1 MKFFALFIPCFLA
14 SILLAADPPATESGV
29 APSTPSSAT
38 DAIAMLG
45 KLPNPLVERHLVD
58 FFATASTED
67 AGQVLMHIAISAVR
81 PARAVVIPVL
91 GHRDPQVVERALRAL
106 SSIGITS
113 TELRK
118 DIETHLNEGEPP
130 VAMQAAICLG
140 SHDDLRAV
148 PALIARMTKGPPEVA
163 GVAMTALQR
172 LTRVDFKND
181 AIAWN
186 AWYDTY
192 HAEARQRVNTQAE
205 LLTKPE
211 AQKQIAGIQAL
222 AGMRSERQESI
233 DLIEP
238 MLNAADPTVAMSA
251 RQALATLAPTEY
263 TMPTATEVTA
273 VTNPAP
279 IVTEAKA
286 QGMIAYLSDK
296 GLFDTW
302 YGVTLTAF
310 VGILILSGVLFLLR
324 TGPVKNAT
332 RRIGRVVAAGT
343 MRLARPLTKQV
354 QKGTKRI
361 VRAFTQNKSNA
372 DKKA

>member
-1 MKFFALFIPCFLA
+1 MRFFALLISLFLA
-14 SILLAADPPATESGV
+14 AVLVAADPPATQSRV
-29 APSTPSSAT
+29 ASSTPSSAN
-38 DAIAMLG
+38 DAIEMLA

-58 FFATASTED
+58 FFASASTED

-106 SSIGITS
+106 SSIGINS
-113 TELRK
+113 TELRMN
-118 DIETHLNEGEPP
+118 IETHLSEGEPM
-130 VAMQAAICLG
+130 VAIQAAICLG

-148 PALIARMTKGPPEVA
+148 PALIARITKGPPEVA
-163 GVAMTALQR
+163 GVAVTALQR

-181 AIAWN
+181 VIAWN

-192 HAEARQRVNTQAE
+192 RAEARQRINTQAE
-205 LLTKPE
+205 MLIMADNK
-211 AQKQIAGIQAL
+211 KQIAGIQAL
-222 AGMRSERQESI
+222 AGMRGERQESI

-238 MLNAADPTVAMSA
+238 MLKGSDLTVVMSA

-263 TMPTATEVTA
+263 SMPTAAEVTA
-273 VTNPAP
+273 ITNPAP

-302 YGVTLTAF
+302 YGVALTAF
-310 VGILILSGVLFLLR
+310 TGILILSGCLFLLR
-324 TGPVKNAT
+324 TGPVINAT

-343 MRLARPLTKQV
+343 MRLARPITKQV
-354 QKGTKRI
+354 KKVTHRF
-361 VRAFTQNKSNA
+361 VRTFSQNKSNT

>member
-1 MKFFALFIPCFLA
+1 MRFLAFLTSFFLA
-14 SILLAADPPATESGV
+14 SVLVAAEPLAAEKSPVV
-29 APSTPSSAT
+29 AAPSSAN
-38 DAIAMLG
+38 DAIEMLG
-45 KLPNPLVERHLVD
+45 KLPNPLIEKHLVD
-58 FFATASTED
+58 FFASASTED

-106 SSIGITS
+106 SSIGINS
-113 TELRK
+113 TELREK
-118 DIETHLNEGEPP
+118 IETLLNEGEPP

-148 PALIARMTKGPPEVA
+148 PALIARMTKGPSDVSTVA
-163 GVAMTALQR
+163 LTALQR
-172 LTRVDFKND
+172 LTHVDFKND
-181 AIAWN
+181 ATAWN

-192 HAEARQRVNTQAE
+192 HTEARQRLNTQAE
-205 LLTKPE
+205 MLAKSDT
-211 AQKQIAGIQAL
+211 QKQVVGIQAL
-222 AGMRSERQESI
+222 AGMRGERQEAI

-238 MLNAADPTVAMSA
+238 MLEVKDPAVVMSA

-263 TMPTATEVTA
+263 TMPTAAEVTA
-273 VTNPAP
+273 ITNPAP

-286 QGMIAYLSDK
+286 QGMIAYLSEK

-310 VGILILSGVLFLLR
+310 TGILILSGVLFLLR